1 MSVRARRAHQ
11 LALFSYFLLLGQQG
25 LDAWLNQAPWFIWT
39 LKLAPL
45 LLFLP
50 GVYRDNLRSYIWL
63 CFVSNMYFIV
73 LVQRI
78 FAQPGSAIVIT
89 GLLAVVLLFTFA
101 MLYVRWRAR
110 DLKAAAAQPENEP

>member
-1 MSVRARRAHQ
+1 MSGRTHRAHQ
-11 LALFSYFLLLGQQG
+11 LALASYALLLGQQT
-25 LDAWLNQAPWFIWT
+25 LDALLNQSPWFIWA
-39 LKLAPL
+39 LKLFPL

-78 FAQPGSAIVIT
+78 FAQPGSPIVII
-89 GLLAVVLLFTFA
+89 GLVAVVLLFTFS

-110 DLKAAAAQPENEP
+110 DLKSAAAHPENES